1 MGAGCWQERAWYVI
15 RVRGKL
21 SPASSA
27 WFDGFTAVHDS
38 AGDTILSGEVVDQ
51 AAFYGAISRAR
62 DLGLTIISVERHGHP
77 RAATGDAT

>member
-1 MGAGCWQERAWYVI
+1 MGERYRQERAWYVI

-21 SPASSA
+21 DPASSA

-38 AGDTILSGEVVDQ
+38 VGDTVLSGEVVDQ

-62 DLGLTIISVERHGHP
+62 DLGLTIISVERLGHP
-77 RAATGDAT
+77 PAVRREAT